1 MANRAGI
8 PAFFTA
14 TAVGTKLA
22 AGKEQREIGLSIFGA
37 EFQSGHGEMQTD
49 DARRNGGASRA
60 RYSGRLVR

>member
-1 MANRAGI
+1 MNLLKEIEKEQMA
-8 PAFFTA
+8 
-14 TAVGTKLA
+14 KLA